1 MFDISNCSSHRTI
14 SLFLSHS
21 RYHLWTDAVNTFVCV
36 VMFFHGHV
44 AWLILQGS
52 ILSWNIA
59 RIHIFYLLAP
69 SPISLTMV
77 TERSRE
83 SNPCAKLPAFTTA
96 TAPAIRSV
104 LLAETCNAAS
114 SSWIPNQQ
122 TDVGHER
129 HREPTITTEGTDQSA
144 QVQLLTTPLI
154 SSAAIYAGYCRSVPL
169 ELQHLW
175 CLLSNEKKRNDPDN
189 ESYKDNTQKHG
200 GTRSTRLWRGWRC
213 QEKPLASIKL
223 FAACR
228 FLYFLQSILTVL
240 WHHNDWWRMHL
251 QRRWFDD
258 MHIGR
263 SQGSMSS

>member
-1 MFDISNCSSHRTI
+1 MFDISNCCSHRTI

-69 SPISLTMV
+69 SPISWTMV

-175 CLLSNEKKRNDPDN
+175 CLLSNEKKRNETIPTTKVIRTTPKSTVVREARIYEEDDDAKKN
-189 ESYKDNTQKHG
+189 IWHRLNYSLRIDFYISYKV
-200 GTRSTRLWRGWRC
+200 
-213 QEKPLASIKL
+213 
-223 FAACR
+223 F
-228 FLYFLQSILTVL
+228 
-240 WHHNDWWRMHL
+240 
-251 QRRWFDD
+251 
-258 MHIGR
+258 
-263 SQGSMSS
+263 